1 LTISY
6 QPIAVLPIFLYGT
19 KVLREVAKPV
29 KELDDSIVKLAVD
42 MFETMHKA
50 NGIGLAANQVGVLKR
65 VIIVDIAD
73 VDESPDETEE
83 DEEPEENPRPR
94 TSPDLPRTLT
104 LINPEIITSENEW
117 EVEEGCLSIP
127 QLHGEVVRPETI
139 VVRYRDANFKERE
152 LRANGLLARVI
163 QHEMDHLDGVLF
175 IDHMGKT
182 RRSLLSNS
190 LRRIKKG
197 DVETSYPAVTAEEE

>member
-1 LTISY
+1 M
-6 QPIAVLPIFLYGT
+6 AVLPIFLYGT
-19 KVLREVAKPV
+19 KVLREEAKPV
-29 KELDDSIVKLAVD
+29 KELDDSIVKLTID

-65 VIIVDIAD
+65 VIVIDIAD
-73 VDESPDETEE
+73 VDESPDEGEE
-83 DEEPEENPRPR
+83 GEGPEENPRPR
-94 TSPDLPRTLT
+94 TSSDLPRTLT
-104 LINPEIITSENEW
+104 LINPEIVASESEW
-117 EVEEGCLSIP
+117 AIEEGCLSIP
-127 QLHGEVVRPETI
+127 ELRGEVTRPETI

-152 LRANGLLARVI
+152 IRANGMLARVI

-175 IDHMGKT
+175 IDHIGKT

-190 LRRIKKG
+190 LRRIRNG